1 MAMSPSVLIFSTILA
16 LTVICLARP
25 LENKIKRPENE
36 VGNAMRLLRGL
47 QEIKPLELGP
57 ISQRSVDLF
66 SRKTT
71 IRAGCS
77 SSERQDVRDC
87 SEECQTRCGPQCC
100 VGKRG
105 TIIVLCSTDCCANFD
120 TETDELVTPTYKCT
134 PAGSSNTS
142 SGTSSGTGSSGSSTD
157 GKPSTTAGGGNRKS
171 SESSPGSAGDTA
183 KPKET
188 SSPKPRN
195 CFGASAHVELESGIL
210 KRMDELAVGDRIKVG
225 NNLYSDIFMFT
236 HKSPAVRNNFLVIG
250 TVSGQAITLTP
261 GHFIYLN
268 NALVDSATAKVGDTI
283 YLGSG
288 AVSVVSSVSQT
299 VEAGLYNPQTVHG
312 DIVVNG
318 IIASTYTTALPPGTA
333 HALLLP
339 LRALYSVF
347 SLRVNIFENGAIGSL
362 VGNLLAGSFSEY
374 GVLKMFGAE

>member
-1 MAMSPSVLIFSTILA
+1 
-16 LTVICLARP
+16 
-25 LENKIKRPENE
+25 
-36 VGNAMRLLRGL
+36 
-47 QEIKPLELGP
+47 
-57 ISQRSVDLF
+57 
-66 SRKTT
+66 
-71 IRAGCS
+71 
-77 SSERQDVRDC
+77 
-87 SEECQTRCGPQCC
+87 
-100 VGKRG
+100 
-105 TIIVLCSTDCCANFD
+105 
-120 TETDELVTPTYKCT
+120 
-134 PAGSSNTS
+134 
-142 SGTSSGTGSSGSSTD
+142 
-157 GKPSTTAGGGNRKS
+157 
-171 SESSPGSAGDTA
+171 
-183 KPKET
+183 
-188 SSPKPRN
+188 
-195 CFGASAHVELESGIL
+195 
-210 KRMDELAVGDRIKVG
+210 MDELAVGDRIKVG

-339 LRALYSVF
+339 LRALYSAF
-347 SLRVNIFENGAIGSL
+347 SLQVNCFDNGAIGTL
-362 VGNLLAGSFSEY
+362 VGNILADS
-374 GVLKMFGAE
+374 